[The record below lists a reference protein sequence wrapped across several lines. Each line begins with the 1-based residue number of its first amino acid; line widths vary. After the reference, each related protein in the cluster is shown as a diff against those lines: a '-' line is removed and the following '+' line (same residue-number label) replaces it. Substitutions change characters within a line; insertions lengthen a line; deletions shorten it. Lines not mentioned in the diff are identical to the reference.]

1 MNGVSNNVQVR
12 QPNYHAT
19 RNGAVAGAVAGG
31 VGYGFTYGS
40 VKFVKNKI
48 NNGCS
53 EAMRELYT
61 RKMTDK
67 LSKKGI
73 DVSNMSMPKIFE
85 GVLAEMRKPL
95 NIAKAVGKVAVVGA
109 LIGFGIDAI
118 KNSKMNKANA
128 KVAQQSNDDK
138 KA

>member
-31 VGYGFTYGS
+31 VGYGVTYGA
-40 VKFVKNKI
+40 VKFVENKI
-48 NNGCS
+48 NNGS
-53 EAMRELYT
+53 EAMKELFT
-61 RKMTDK
+61 SKMTDK

-73 DVSNMSMPKIFE
+73 DASNMSMPKIFE
-85 GVLAEMRKPL
+85 GTLAEMRKPL
-95 NIAKAVGKVAVVGA
+95 NIAKAVGKVAVVGT
-109 LIGFGIDAI
+109 LIGFGIDVI

>member
-31 VGYGFTYGS
+31 VGYGATYGA
-40 VKFVKNKI
+40 VKFAENKI
-48 NNGCS
+48 NNGS
-53 EAMRELYT
+53 EAMKEFIT
-61 RKMTDK
+61 RKMTEK
-67 LSKKGI
+67 LSKKGV
-73 DVSNMSMPKIFE
+73 DTSNMSMPKIFE
-85 GVLAEMRKPL
+85 GTLAEMRKPL
-95 NIAKAVGKVAVVGA
+95 NIAKAVGKVAVVGT

-118 KNSKMNKANA
+118 KNSKMNKADA
-128 KVAQQSNDDK
+128 KVAQQSNEDK

>member
-1 MNGVSNNVQVR
+1 MNSVSNNVQVR

-31 VGYGFTYGS
+31 VGYGATYGA
-40 VKFVKNKI
+40 VKFAENKI
-48 NNGCS
+48 NNGS
-53 EAMRELYT
+53 EVMKEFIT
-61 RKMTDK
+61 RKMTEK
-67 LSKKGI
+67 LSKKGV
-73 DVSNMSMPKIFE
+73 DASNMSMPKIFE
-85 GVLAEMRKPL
+85 GALAEMRKPL

-118 KNSKMNKANA
+118 KNSKMNKAND

>member
-31 VGYGFTYGS
+31 VGYGATYGA
-40 VKFVKNKI
+40 VKFAENKI
-48 NNGCS
+48 NNGS
-53 EAMRELYT
+53 EAMKEFIT
-61 RKMTDK
+61 RKMIDK

-73 DVSNMSMPKIFE
+73 DASNMSMPKIFE
-85 GVLAEMRKPL
+85 GTLAEMRKPL
-95 NIAKAVGKVAVVGA
+95 NIAKTVGKVAVVGT

-118 KNSKMNKANA
+118 KNSKMNKADA
-128 KVAQQSNDDK
+128 KVAQQSNEDK